1 MGAKTYT
8 VAGPSELHLGPDE
21 VYLPGETVELTR
33 EAAAPLLADGV
44 VAPEGARKKNPPP
57 KGARKNDPPPEGA
70 RKKNPPPKGA
80 RKNDPPPEGA
90 RKKNPPPEGARKKDP
105 PPARPEGDE
114 LQAAIRGAIE
124 ALDPNNPR
132 HFTKGG
138 KPEVKALEARLDFDI
153 SAAERDEAWTAVE
166 ATRRK
171 RG

>member
-21 VYLPGETVELTR
+21 VYLPGEAVELTR

-44 VAPEGARKKNPPP
+44 VVAP

-70 RKKNPPPKGA
+70 RKN
-80 RKNDPPPEGA
+80 
-90 RKKNPPPEGARKKDP
+90 DP

-138 KPEVKALEARLDFDI
+138 KPEVKALEARLGFDI

-166 ATRRK
+166 AGRAAD
-171 RG
+171 

>member
-21 VYLPGETVELTR
+21 VYLPGEAVELTR
-33 EAAAPLLADGV
+33 EAAAPLLADSV
-44 VAPEGARKKNPPP
+44 VAPE
-57 KGARKNDPPPEGA
+57 GARKNDPPPEGA
-70 RKKNPPPKGA
+70 RK
-80 RKNDPPPEGA
+80 NDPPPEGA
-90 RKKNPPPEGARKKDP
+90 RKNDPPPKGARKNDP

-124 ALDPNNPR
+124 ALDPANASLW
-132 HFTKGG
+132 TKGG
-138 KPEVKALEARLDFDI
+138 KPEVKALEARLGFDI